1 MAFGFHFLGV
11 PFDGLA
17 GALGEDSEQGHFGER
32 STGEKMSPQRDD
44 LQNGLEVPCSFP
56 SVLCPNFWVPPKLES
71 ERVAPRDA
79 TVIVFHSSQGSF
91 PDASNYSLTSL

>member
-32 STGEKMSPQRDD
+32 HGVVEIGASARRPTEWTRGT
-44 LQNGLEVPCSFP
+44 
-56 SVLCPNFWVPPKLES
+56 VLLSIGSLSKLLGAS
-71 ERVAPRDA
+71 EIRIG
-79 TVIVFHSSQGSF
+79 TCC
-91 PDASNYSLTSL
+91 ASRCDRHCLPFLAGFIP